1 MSRPVRGMLFVV
13 ALLAIATMIQ
23 LLGGENKVLL
33 SLLVGGALLLYNLVE
48 VGYQLF
54 KDARWLGR
62 WIRKQLRRRQSD
74 SQP

>member
-1 MSRPVRGMLFVV
+1 MSRPLRAMLFVV
-13 ALLAIATMIQ
+13 ALLAIATMS
-23 LLGGENKVLL
+23 LLLPIENKVAL
-33 SLLVGGALLLYNLVE
+33 SLLVGGALLLYSLVE
-48 VGYQLF
+48 VGCQLF